1 MPIDIKLTNE
11 SSGEVTD
18 HDLLI
23 ENHDLVLISDEGQLS
38 QYIRIR
44 LWFFY
49 KEWYLDTSRGI
60 RFFEEVLGK
69 QNINNL
75 PRIESLFKEEILNID
90 GVNSILEFT
99 LVLNRRER
107 KMQINFKVDTDV
119 GEINISQP
127 LEVI

>member
-75 PRIESLFKEEILNID
+75 PRIESLFKEEILNLKSTS
-90 GVNSILEFT
+90 NSSTTAF
-99 LVLNRRER
+99 
-107 KMQINFKVDTDV
+107 
-119 GEINISQP
+119 
-127 LEVI
+127 